1 MNHVFDYD
9 PLFAEIEKL
18 AAEVSDET
26 QERLMTRIAQTCA
39 YYPEVKSLDMKLI
52 KTPIR
57 NGRGALGIRVF
68 MDQSALNQLRADHRM
83 S

>member
-1 MNHVFDYD
+1 MFDYD
-9 PLFAEIEKL
+9 PLVAEIEKL
-18 AAEVSDET
+18 AAQVSYEN

-68 MDQSALNQLRADHRM
+68 MDQSALNQLRAEHRM